1 MNNGYRALGI
11 AAALLMPTVPTLADM
26 IDTSGMAAWETCA
39 LCHSAD
45 GISPMS
51 KFPKLA
57 GQKQAYIKKQ
67 ALDFRL
73 GQRSNDGGQMQT
85 ITAEVELASL
95 NDIADYFASLPP
107 SNGATWEPNDAQQA
121 QDYALGKQL
130 FEKGREGLPACASCH
145 ADKRHVA
152 PWINAQHRD
161 YLKKQLK
168 DFKQRERKNDAGQ
181 QMQNIANALQENE
194 VDAVVFYLSTTP
206 LMRD

>member
-1 MNNGYRALGI
+1 MTITAV
-11 AAALLMPTVPTLADM
+11 LLVPTVPTLADM
-26 IDTSGMAAWETCA
+26 IDTSDMAAWETCA

-67 ALDFRL
+67 VLDFRL

-85 ITAEVELASL
+85 VTADVDLASL
-95 NDIADYFASLPP
+95 DDIAGYFASLPP
-107 SNGATWEPNDAQQA
+107 SNGATWEPSDAQQA
-121 QDYALGKQL
+121 RDYARGKQL
-130 FEKGREGLPACASCH
+130 YEKGREGLPACASCH
-145 ADKRHVA
+145 ASQHHAA
-152 PWINAQHRD
+152 PWLNAQHAA

-168 DFKQRERKNDAGQ
+168 NFKQRERKNDAEQ
-181 QMQNIANALQENE
+181 QMQKIAIALQENE
-194 VDAVVFYLSTTP
+194 LDAVVFYLSTTP

>member
-1 MNNGYRALGI
+1 MIKGYRTLGI
-11 AAALLMPTVPTLADM
+11 TAVLLMPTMPILADM

-57 GQKQAYIKKQ
+57 GQKQAYIKQ
-67 ALDFRL
+67 QVLDFRL
-73 GQRSNDGGQMQT
+73 GKRDNDGGQMQT
-85 ITAEVELASL
+85 ITADVDLASL
-95 NDIADYFASLPP
+95 DNIANYFASLPP
-107 SNGATWEPNDAQQA
+107 PTGATWERTDAQQA
-121 QDYALGKQL
+121 QAYAFGKEL

-161 YLKKQLK
+161 YLKKQHK
-168 DFKQRERKNDAGQ
+168 DFKQHERKNDAEQ
-181 QMQNIANALQENE
+181 HMQNIANALQENE
-194 VDAVVFYLSTTP
+194 VEAVAFYLSTTP